1 MRVRVDNYLQFLK
14 KHQNKYNVIF
24 LYGYNDGL
32 VNLLFRDTIK
42 ILGVDENNPFL
53 VSKIEANELKEN
65 PSILS
70 DNLSTISIF
79 EEKRFVL
86 LNLLYFTFSKATEKI
101 IIDNLNHP
109 QNDNFVLI
117 IKAGN
122 LSSQSSLIRHLQT
135 SNNCILT
142 PCYEDEPN
150 NIKNRIHN
158 LFDKYNLV
166 FSRDFLSTF
175 VKRFSPNSLINEKEL
190 EKLENLLFSNTKITE
205 STLLSFIS
213 NNEEL
218 SFNKIINCCLSGNP
232 KESLLYFENIYERSG
247 SNIGIVRQFSN
258 HLKVIEKLI
267 LLNKSGLSL
276 KDAANKI
283 KPPIFFK
290 NIPTITHQC
299 TLWSLKNINITQK
312 RLIQLELKCKNT
324 FYPEKTLI
332 SQFILSTSLLA
343 NKR

>member
-1 MRVRVDNYLQFLK
+1 LRVRVDNYLQFLK
-14 KHQNKYNVIF
+14 KNHNKYNIIF

-42 ILGVDENNPFL
+42 VLGVDENNPFL
-53 VSKIEANELKEN
+53 VSKLDANELKEN
-65 PSILS
+65 PSILN

-79 EEKRFVL
+79 KEKRFVL
-86 LNLLYFTFSKATEKI
+86 LNLLYFTFSKAIEKTI
-101 IIDNLNHP
+101 LDNLNS
-109 QNDNFVLI
+109 QENGDFVLI

-122 LSSQSSLIRHLQT
+122 LSSQSVLIKQLQT
-135 SNNCILT
+135 SDNCILV

-150 NIKNRIHN
+150 NIKNRISN
-158 LFDKYNLV
+158 LFDKYSLV
-166 FSRDFLSTF
+166 FSHDFLSTF
-175 VKRFSPNSLINEKEL
+175 VEKFSPNSLINEREL

-205 STLLSFIS
+205 SILLSFIT

-232 KESLLYFENIYERSG
+232 KDSLLYFENIYEKPG
-247 SNIGIVRQFSN
+247 SNIGIIRQFNN

-267 LLNKSGLSL
+267 LSKKNGVSL
-276 KDAANKI
+276 KDATNKI

-299 TLWSLKNINITQK
+299 TLWTLKKINITQK
-312 RLIQLELKCKNT
+312 RLIQLELKCKKT
-324 FYPEKTLI
+324 IYPEKTLI

-343 NKR
+343 NKK

>member
-14 KHQNKYNVIF
+14 KNQNKYNIIF

-135 SNNCILT
+135 SNNCILI

-150 NIKNRIHN
+150 NIKI
-158 LFDKYNLV
+158 
-166 FSRDFLSTF
+166 
-175 VKRFSPNSLINEKEL
+175 
-190 EKLENLLFSNTKITE
+190 KITMRQKMKRA
-205 STLLSFIS
+205 TAITALAVIVLIACGVTRAA
-213 NNEEL
+213 EE
-218 SFNKIINCCLSGNP
+218 KP
-232 KESLLYFENIYERSG
+232 NI
-247 SNIGIVRQFSN
+247 
-258 HLKVIEKLI
+258 
-267 LLNKSGLSL
+267 
-276 KDAANKI
+276 
-283 KPPIFFK
+283 IFFLV
-290 NIPTITHQC
+290 ND
-299 TLWSLKNINITQK
+299 
-312 RLIQLELKCKNT
+312 
-324 FYPEKTLI
+324 
-332 SQFILSTSLLA
+332 
-343 NKR
+343 

>member
-14 KHQNKYNVIF
+14 KNQNKYNIIF

-32 VNLLFRDTIK
+32 VNLLFRDTIR
-42 ILGVDENNPFL
+42 ILWVDENNPFL

-122 LSSQSSLIRHLQT
+122 LSSQSSLIRYLQT

-142 PCYEDEPN
+142 PCYEDESN

-166 FSRDFLSTF
+166 FSCDFLSTF
-175 VKRFSPNSLINEKEL
+175 VKRFSPTH
-190 EKLENLLFSNTKITE
+190 LLMK
-205 STLLSFIS
+205 
-213 NNEEL
+213 
-218 SFNKIINCCLSGNP
+218 
-232 KESLLYFENIYERSG
+232 
-247 SNIGIVRQFSN
+247 
-258 HLKVIEKLI
+258 
-267 LLNKSGLSL
+267 
-276 KDAANKI
+276 
-283 KPPIFFK
+283 K
-290 NIPTITHQC
+290 N
-299 TLWSLKNINITQK
+299 
-312 RLIQLELKCKNT
+312 
-324 FYPEKTLI
+324 
-332 SQFILSTSLLA
+332 
-343 NKR
+343 